1 MPKAPERMLDR
12 VVLHLSDGMRRVVD
26 PADVYYLEARD
37 DDTRVRLRSARPLVD
52 MRPIGEL
59 LPHFA
64 PHGFFQI
71 HREYVVNLRQIRQ
84 IRRRDD
90 SRDWEVK
97 LEPPVNQILPV
108 SRGAVAKLWK
118 AFEVE

>member
-1 MPKAPERMLDR
+1 
-12 VVLHLSDGMRRVVD
+12 
-26 PADVYYLEARD
+26 
-37 DDTRVRLRSARPLVD
+37 
-52 MRPIGEL
+52 MRPIGYL
-59 LPHFA
+59 LPHFV

-97 LEPPVNQILPV
+97 LEPPVNRILPV

-118 AFEVE
+118 AFEDELANGYGPKMIAYLRTTSSR